1 MNAPIRR
8 LGLVV
13 ATMFCALLI
22 ATTSIQFFQAKGLN
36 DRPGNRRTLLSSYA
50 RERGSI
56 LVGGNAV
63 AVSKPSKDQ
72 YKWLR
77 TYPQGTLYANATGY
91 FSFVYGSSGVESRYN
106 PLLSG
111 TSDQLFYRRFTDTV
125 TGRQPQG
132 ANVDLTLNAKVQR
145 AATAALGSKVGAVVA
160 LDPKTGAILAMVTSP
175 TFDPNKL
182 AGNNLSQVEQ
192 NWKGLVNNPNGPLL
206 DRVTS
211 ALYPPGSTFKL
222 IVGAAAL
229 SSGKYTPNSS
239 VPGPA
244 RLKLPQT
251 TTTLPNDFPG
261 PCGPGGRT
269 TLINALR
276 ISCNTAFASIG
287 LKLGQD
293 AISAQARRFGF
304 GQPLSIPMPV
314 VASRFPT
321 GLNPPQ
327 LAQSSIGQFDVQS
340 TPLQMAM
347 VAAGIANGGKVMTPY
362 LVNDV
367 RDNNLSVI
375 SSTDP
380 KLFSTA
386 VTPGV
391 ASELT
396 TMMRAVVDT
405 GSGTQAQIPGV
416 QVAGKTGTAQHG
428 VKQPAHAW
436 FTAFA
441 PANNP
446 KIAVAVLVEDG
457 GKYSAQPAGGAVAAP
472 IAKKVLEAGLGR

>member
-13 ATMFCALLI
+13 AAMFCALLI
-22 ATTSIQFFQAKGLN
+22 AATSIQFFQAKALDN
-36 DRPGNRRTLLSSYA
+36 RPGNRRTLLESYA
-50 RERGSI
+50 RQRGSI
-56 LVGGNAV
+56 LVDGTAV
-63 AVSKPSKDQ
+63 AVSKPSKDE

-77 TYPQGTLYANATGY
+77 TYPQGNTYAAATGY
-91 FSFVYGSSGVESRYN
+91 FSFIYGSSGIESRYN
-106 PLLSG
+106 ALLSG
-111 TSDQLFYRRFTDTV
+111 TSDQLFYRRFSDII

-132 ANVDLTLNAKVQR
+132 ANVDLTLNAKMQK
-145 AATAALGSKVGAVVA
+145 AATSALGSKVGAVVA
-160 LDPKTGAILAMVTSP
+160 LDPKTGAILALVTSP

-182 AGNNLSQVEQ
+182 AGHDMSQVQ
-192 NWKGLVNNPNGPLL
+192 RNWKGLINNSGQPLL
-206 DRVTS
+206 DRAIS
-211 ALYPPGSTFKL
+211 ELYPPGSTFKL

-229 SSGKYTPNSS
+229 SSGKYTPSSS

-251 TTTLPNDFPG
+251 STTLPNDFPG
-261 PCGPGGRT
+261 ACGPGDRT
-269 TLINALR
+269 TLTNALA
-276 ISCNTAFASIG
+276 ISCNTAFASLG
-287 LKLGQD
+287 LTLGQD
-293 AISAQARRFGF
+293 AIAAQAKRFGF
-304 GQPLSIPMPV
+304 GQPLTIPMPV
-314 VASRFPT
+314 VASQFPT

-327 LAQSSIGQFDVQS
+327 LAQSSIGQFDVKS

-362 LVNDV
+362 LVKDV
-367 RDNNLSVI
+367 RDGDLSVI

-386 VTPGV
+386 VTSQV
-391 ASELT
+391 AAELT

-405 GSGTQAQIPGV
+405 GTGTKAQIPGV

-428 VKQPAHAW
+428 NNQPAHAW

-441 PANNP
+441 PANDP
-446 KIAVAVLVEDG
+446 KIAIAVLVEDG
-457 GKYSAQPAGGAVAAP
+457 GKYGAEAGGGSIAAP
-472 IAKKVLEAGLGR
+472 IAKQVIEAGLQR